1 MGKSINRFAVLFLMS
16 LSVFLFS
23 TYAFCQQSPLINS
36 GIEQYRNGEY
46 EEAINTFTKARNE
59 NPKST
64 EAAFFLGMAYKQT
77 MDYDKRMEAYLAME
91 QLSIDEAVVAPL
103 YYDVYLYMVKP
114 YVKNVDWIP
123 TQYGYLK
130 MGKARIE
137 R

>member
-1 MGKSINRFAVLFLMS
+1 MFDF
-16 LSVFLFS
+16 FLFCW
-23 TYAFCQQSPLINS
+23 TAAYPSPKYHLTEMLTSDGPYNFFNYKNS
-36 GIEQYRNGEY
+36 EMDTL
-46 EEAINTFTKARNE
+46 AKKA
-59 NPKST
+59 S
-64 EAAFFLGMAYKQT
+64 QI